1 MKNVVIIGAGPA
13 GLTAA
18 YTLLN
23 ESSEYHPIIIEA
35 SEFIGGI
42 SRTARYNGNRIDI
55 GGHRFFSKNK
65 EVMKLWM
72 DILPLQGAPSKDDK
86 VLGRTHTFRRPG
98 DRPGQNRQRFPCAY
112 PLVPDILPQALL
124 RLPHLAETC
133 DFYQHGIRQHD
144 EGGLRISRQRYPQ
157 APGDLA

>member
-35 SEFIGGI
+35 SEVIGGI

-86 VLGRTHTFRRPG
+86 VLGRTHTFSDDPEIDPDKIDNVFLARTR
-98 DRPGQNRQRFPCAY
+98 
-112 PLVPDILPQALL
+112 VPDILPQALL
-124 RLPHLAETC
+124 RLPHLAETR
-133 DFYQHGIRQHD
+133 DLHQHGIRQHD

>member
-65 EVMKLWM
+65 EVMKPASGRALKGR
-72 DILPLQGAPSKDDK
+72 QGARQDPH
-86 VLGRTHTFRRPG
+86 LLRRPG

-124 RLPHLAETC
+124 RLPHLAETR
-133 DFYQHGIRQHD
+133 DLHQHGIRQHN